1 MAIYHTILH
10 PTDFEEISVEAFRVA
25 RSLAQLM
32 GAKLTAFH
40 VASPPVALQEDGR
53 VILDPADPTPVDL
66 WTSYRA
72 AATDTPAVAVQ
83 YSVVI
88 SKSSDTIDFLKPL
101 VGDDP
106 KGALIV
112 MGSQGRTGIR
122 RMIWG
127 NSAEDVVRTAP
138 CAVLV
143 VKKPY

>member
-10 PTDFEEISVEAFRVA
+10 PTDFDEISLEAFRVA

-40 VASPPVALQEDGR
+40 VASPPAELKEDGR
-53 VILDPADPTPVDL
+53 VSLDATDPTTVDL
-66 WTSYRA
+66 WTDYRT
-72 AATDTPAVAVQ
+72 AATDTPEVTVQ

-88 SKSSDTIDFLKPL
+88 TKGDTIDFLKPL

-106 KGALIV
+106 KGVLIV
-112 MGSQGRTGIR
+112 MGSLGRTGLR

-127 NSAEDVVRTAP
+127 NSAEDVVRTVP
-138 CAVLV
+138 CSVLV